1 MKIFSET
8 IAGCPLHP
16 KCFILSKHEKYDI
29 FAINKAPGVQTHPN
43 TQNTSRTPS
52 LLKADY
58 CEEEEKYTWK
68 DSLSCLR
75 SLYLVHRLDSPTSGL
90 LLATTCKTW
99 ATYLRNCFSARIIEK
114 TYHAVVKAQTRGA
127 FGIWKDTLLKVN
139 SKGKLR
145 VKKHKN
151 GKLAETLVEKV
162 RSTNSTNQPLALL
175 KLTPKTGRTHQ
186 LRVQCANRGM
196 SIIGDRTYGDFSLNR
211 KISVKNNI
219 DRMLLHASELSFDLH
234 DSQMPS
240 ISWSIESPIPRDFI
254 RLFS

>member
-1 MKIFSET
+1 
-8 IAGCPLHP
+8 
-16 KCFILSKHEKYDI
+16 
-29 FAINKAPGVQTHPN
+29 
-43 TQNTSRTPS
+43 
-52 LLKADY
+52 
-58 CEEEEKYTWK
+58 
-68 DSLSCLR
+68 
-75 SLYLVHRLDSPTSGL
+75 
-90 LLATTCKTW
+90 
-99 ATYLRNCFSARIIEK
+99 
-114 TYHAVVKAQTRGA
+114 
-127 FGIWKDTLLKVN
+127 
-139 SKGKLR
+139 LR